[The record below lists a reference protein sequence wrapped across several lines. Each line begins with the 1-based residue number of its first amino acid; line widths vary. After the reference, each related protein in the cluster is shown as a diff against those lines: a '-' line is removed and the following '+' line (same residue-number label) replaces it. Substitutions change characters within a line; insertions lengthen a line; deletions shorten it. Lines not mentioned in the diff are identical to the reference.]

1 MLERALR
8 LVDRLS
14 FTIAAVAMVMIVGL
28 VFSMVYEVV
37 ARYAFNAPTIWAYD
51 VSYMLNGALFLLAAA
66 FTLAKNN
73 HVRID
78 FLSTL
83 LPVRVQHGINAVFYV
98 VLFLPGLGV
107 AALAASNAAWSTFV
121 SGEVEAVSP
130 WAPLIWPFNA
140 AIAIG
145 LAGLWL
151 QGVAET
157 VRHIIGLRDP
167 TIVRLPSAS
176 LPH

>member
-1 MLERALR
+1 MLDRILGAIDRA
-8 LVDRLS
+8 S
-14 FTIAAVAMVMIVGL
+14 FAVAAIAMAMILGL

-66 FTLAKNN
+66 YTLTKNN

-78 FLSTL
+78 FLSAR
-83 LPVRVQHGINAVFYV
+83 LPIRAQHGSNALFYLA
-98 VLFLPGLGV
+98 LFLPGLGV
-107 AALAASNAAWSTFV
+107 ATWAAGATAWKTLL

-130 WAPLIWPFNA
+130 WAPVIWPFNA

-145 LAGLWL
+145 LAALWL
-151 QGVAET
+151 QSAAET
-157 VRHIIGLRDP
+157 ARHLIGLRTP
-167 TIVRLPSAS
+167 ERVRAPSAS

>member
-1 MLERALR
+1 MLVRALR
-8 LVDRLS
+8 AVDRLS
-14 FTIAAVAMVMIVGL
+14 FAIAAVSMVMILGL
-28 VFSMVYEVV
+28 VFSMVYEVA

-51 VSYMLNGALFLLAAA
+51 ISYMLNGSLFLLAAA

-78 FLSTL
+78 FLSAL
-83 LPVRVQHGINAVFYV
+83 LPVRAQHGINAVFYV

-107 AALAASNAAWSTFV
+107 AAIAAANAAWSTFV

-140 AIAIG
+140 AIAVG
-145 LAGLWL
+145 LIGLWL
-151 QGVAET
+151 QGAAEA
-157 VRHIIGLRDP
+157 VRHIVGLRHP
-167 TIVRLPSAS
+167 GSVRAPSAS